1 MSDRI
6 AKPSPATRHVSPDD
20 KGRRRSERV
29 VLRVPLSLSTTI
41 RDGKRIRLEAWTQV
55 VNAHGGLLDVGVEM
69 LPGQKMI
76 LGNPKTERIEV
87 CRVVRVEKSDETRFS
102 VAFEFD
108 IPAPQFWPVS
118 FPPEDWHLNAARPN
132 TQDS

>member
-6 AKPSPATRHVSPDD
+6 AKPNPAASRVSPDD

-29 VLRVPLSLSTTI
+29 VLRVPLTLSTTD
-41 RDGKRIRLEAWTQV
+41 RDGRRVRLEAWTLV
-55 VNAHGGLLDVGVEM
+55 VNAHGGLLDVGLEM
-69 LPGQKMI
+69 FPGQKMI

-102 VAFEFD
+102 AAFEFD
-108 IPAPQFWPVS
+108 IAAPQFWPVS
-118 FPPEDWHLNAARPN
+118 FPPEDWHVN
-132 TQDS
+132 TA